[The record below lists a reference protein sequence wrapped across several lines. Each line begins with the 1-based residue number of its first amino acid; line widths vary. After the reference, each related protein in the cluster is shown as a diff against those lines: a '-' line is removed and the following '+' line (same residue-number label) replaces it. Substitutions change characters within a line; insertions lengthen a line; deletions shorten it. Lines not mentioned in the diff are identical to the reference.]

1 MRMATVGVVGAFLG
15 ACIPLVLLSTRVWN
29 VVSVILCM
37 FLGAMVAVAVWKEL
51 P

>member
-1 MRMATVGVVGAFLG
+1 VGVVGAFLG
-15 ACIPLVLLSTRVWN
+15 ACIPLVLLGTRVWN

-37 FLGAMVAVAVWKEL
+37 FLGAIVAVAVWKEL